1 MLSGSL
7 SEVDSIQ
14 EWLGEARQRLTHTLD
29 DKTFEHDT
37 QVASGSTTGDWF
49 ILLYVDKKFS
59 PQRSFDFYFFSK
71 KSNESNNLIPIWE
84 GASIQ

>member
-1 MLSGSL
+1 M
-7 SEVDSIQ
+7 DNIQ

-37 QVASGSTTGDWF
+37 QATSGSTTGDWF
-49 ILLYVDKKFS
+49 ILLYVDKRFS
-59 PQRSFDFYFFSK
+59 PQRICHFYFSSK
-71 KSNESNNLIPIWE
+71 KGNESNSLIPIWE